1 MRVVFNISKF
11 RLNSFFSNIS
21 VALIVLRLRTMTSG
35 INSLTRHFLAIANFG
50 GQNSLS
56 QLGLHGYRPDAIFD
70 LVVFDGFMH
79 FLY

>member
-1 MRVVFNISKF
+1 
-11 RLNSFFSNIS
+11 
-21 VALIVLRLRTMTSG
+21 MTSG